1 MKKIKF
7 LNCFYALLLL
17 VAGMS
22 IASCS
27 EEKDLDVDDPIENP
41 SEGDETS
48 AKPGDDF
55 YMYVN
60 GEWFKSIG
68 NEDVNK
74 GWMIDV
80 DKSIKEKKEAVLE
93 EMEAKKTLEESFRRL
108 KNGEQQQANVEFVD
122 ELYGTLSAEIMAAED
137 IPTLGRLCG
146 KYITNG
152 YLDCMMKLY
161 TAVSPDDDRVCFTIV
176 PDPVFAKLMSS
187 LENEEGE
194 EESEEE
200 ESRTFGKHLNFSTG
214 VKYFSKTRA
223 AGEEDFFTYV
233 VEGLGADFDPDL
245 FVKEDSLFVMYD
257 QLLMCPFEDLQDF
270 VLNAVKTELYLYC
283 GDQYTQE
290 VTSGVVATTEE
301 IMEKLMPELFM
312 YPLSYYFCEKYV
324 SDETKEEFTAYAES
338 LREVFAKRIEAN
350 AWLSATTKAEAL
362 TKLAN
367 MKFFIGE
374 PDSWIEEGLPQLR
387 GNLLADDLLEMKQAR
402 ISAIRHLVGEN
413 LKEETMNLCILGFG
427 GIPTYIYNA
436 FHFFMGNSVVI
447 LPAFMME
454 PEYTPGMDVAKMYA
468 MFYVIGHEFTHG
480 FDVKGSQYDL
490 NGMENNWWDQADR
503 DKFDA
508 LNKALIEQI
517 STFEILPGVM
527 ADGNKTVGEDVAD
540 LGGLNIALDAL
551 TEYLTDQNASD
562 EEIKEAHKTFFEY
575 YALRYRSS
583 YSQEQIQKILQDI
596 HSFDMVR
603 VNGIFQHIDRW
614 YELYDVQEGDKLYLP
629 AEERITI
636 W

>member
-1 MKKIKF
+1 MRKEKF
-7 LNCFYALLLL
+7 LKSFYALLLL
-17 VAGMS
+17 VAGMGFV
-22 IASCS
+22 ACS
-27 EEKDLDVDDPIENP
+27 EEPIDGPGSNGNEDVTA
-41 SEGDETS
+41 S
-48 AKPGDDF
+48 KPGDDF

-74 GWMIDV
+74 GWMVDV
-80 DKSIKEKKEAVLE
+80 DKSIKEKTEAVLE
-93 EMEAKKTLEESFRRL
+93 EMEAKKTLDESFRRL

-187 LENEEGE
+187 LEDEEGE
-194 EESEEE
+194 EEGEEE

-245 FVKEDSLFVMYD
+245 FVKEDSLSVMYD
-257 QLLMCPFEDLQDF
+257 QLLMCPLEDLQDF
-270 VLNAVKTELYLYC
+270 VLNAVRTELYLYC
-283 GDQYTQE
+283 GDQHTQE

-324 SDETKEEFTAYAES
+324 SDETKEKFTAYAES

-402 ISAIRHLVGEN
+402 ISAIRNLVGEN
-413 LKEETMNLCILGFG
+413 VKEETMNLCILGFG

-436 FHFFMGNSVVI
+436 FHFFMSNSVVI

-490 NGMENNWWDQADR
+490 NGLEHNWWDQADR
-503 DKFDA
+503 EKFDA

-583 YSQEQIQKILQDI
+583 YSQEQIQKNLQDV
-596 HSFDMVR
+596 HSFDKVR

-614 YELYDVQEGDKLYLP
+614 YELYDVNEGDKLYLP